1 MAIILDGNGRW
12 AKERGRERTYGHQVG
27 AANVKTIVRAAGHMG
42 VKVLTLYAFST
53 ENWKRPPIEVRFLMK
68 LFKSY
73 LISQLREL
81 VEDNVQVH
89 IVGEQ
94 SALSDDLRKEIAACE
109 KDTAKCDGMILNV
122 AINYGGRMEIVQAVQ
137 QIAREVKSGSL
148 DAESITEETIS
159 AHLYPSDAQDV
170 DLMIRT
176 GGESRISN
184 FLLWQISYGEL
195 YFTPVLWPDF
205 TEEELSKAI
214 DWFTGRDRRF
224 GGLTEDKNE
233 SACDHSDYRYHRCP
247 WAGISGRLVS
257 DGSHFPRLLAGPS

>member
-1 MAIILDGNGRW
+1 MSDKKSFPEHVAIILDGNGRW
-12 AKERGRERTYGHQVG
+12 AKNRGRERTYGHQVG

-42 VKVLTLYAFST
+42 IKVLTLYAFST
-53 ENWKRPPIEVRFLMK
+53 ENWKRPSIEVRFLMK
-68 LFKSY
+68 LFKNY

-89 IVGEQ
+89 IVGDT
-94 SALSDDLRKEIAACE
+94 SILDSGLRKEIEQCE
-109 KDTAKCDGMILNV
+109 RDTAGNDGLVLNV
-122 AINYGGRMEIVQAVQ
+122 AINYGGRHELVSAVQ
-137 QIAREVKSGSL
+137 HIAEKVAAGELSPK
-148 DAESITEETIS
+148 DIKEETIT
-159 AHLYPSDAQDV
+159 AALYPSSAQDV

-205 TEEELSKAI
+205 TEEELQKAI

-224 GGLTEDKNE
+224 GGLTEEPK
-233 SACDHSDYRYHRCP
+233 
-247 WAGISGRLVS
+247 
-257 DGSHFPRLLAGPS
+257 

>member
-1 MAIILDGNGRW
+1 MSDKKSFPEHVAIILDGNGRW

-89 IVGEQ
+89 IVGEP

-109 KDTAKCDGMILNV
+109 KDAAKCDGMILNV
-122 AINYGGRMEIVQAVQ
+122 AINSAD
-137 QIAREVKSGSL
+137 AWKSCRRCSRSRAKSRAAL
-148 DAESITEETIS
+148 LMRNPSPKKRFLPIFIRRTPKMWIS
-159 AHLYPSDAQDV
+159 
-170 DLMIRT
+170 
-176 GGESRISN
+176 
-184 FLLWQISYGEL
+184 
-195 YFTPVLWPDF
+195 
-205 TEEELSKAI
+205 
-214 DWFTGRDRRF
+214 
-224 GGLTEDKNE
+224 
-233 SACDHSDYRYHRCP
+233 
-247 WAGISGRLVS
+247 
-257 DGSHFPRLLAGPS
+257 